1 LSFFHDHEARISQKK
16 IGELNSMVTGTPG
29 AELTPGVPAMSR
41 TQQTLLFPTLVRR
54 FKQDRRLS
62 VLEIGP
68 ALPETVAFFSQFR
81 CRLHFAAMYT
91 DPVLQ
96 LQTGEH
102 TEDELAEHISQS
114 FGFRKET
121 RFDLCLFW
129 DFLNYLDDK
138 ALRAFNTALRPY
150 LHQSTRAH
158 AFTVRTLN
166 TRFPNQQYGIEQ
178 AHMFSIRPRSGK
190 QAHTSPHTQA
200 ILVNLLSSFDIDQG
214 MLLPDGRLEILMTAC
229 LQEQAAGT
237 NTGPK

>member
-1 LSFFHDHEARISQKK
+1 
-16 IGELNSMVTGTPG
+16 LNSLNTGTAG
-29 AELTPGVPAMSR
+29 VGLTPVEPSMSR
-41 TQQTLLFPTLVRR
+41 TQQSLLFPSLV
-54 FKQDRRLS
+54 KKINPDLRLS

-68 ALPETVAFFSQFR
+68 ALPETIEFFSQYK

-96 LQTGEH
+96 MQSGEY
-102 TEDELAEHISQS
+102 TEAELAEQISQS
-114 FGFRKET
+114 LDFPKGT

-138 ALRAFNTALRPY
+138 ALRAFNTAIRPF
-150 LHQSTRAH
+150 LHKSTRAH

-166 TRFPNQQYGIEQ
+166 TSFSNQQYGIEQ

-190 QAHTSPHTQA
+190 QARTTPHTQA

-214 MLLPDGRLEILMTAC
+214 MLLPDGRLEVLMTAC
-229 LQEQAAGT
+229 L
-237 NTGPK
+237 